1 MFSVWRRSFSLLS
14 LFHIYLPLD
23 QPFHWR
29 CLFCLFVKQIAFLL
43 LLCFF
48 AFFTFYRSL
57 SLSPDIISFF
67 YIYLPLDQPFHRRW
81 KKPGITSL
89 FPHIYLHNHSD
100 PFFLFLTLL
109 LSPCV
114 KKKIHLFF
122 FTSIST
128 SSVSLC
134 EEAASLSQP
143 TRHYHCPLQY
153 QHFPVA
159 TLLICLVGKSRPF
172 KFSSKLFL

>member
-1 MFSVWRRSFSLLS
+1 MEKNHPNRTKHIDFFNGTKCKICFGNHRFSFQKNGGNDLFSVWRRSFSLLS
-14 LFHIYLPLD
+14 LFH
-23 QPFHWR
+23 
-29 CLFCLFVKQIAFLL
+29 
-43 LLCFF
+43 
-48 AFFTFYRSL
+48 
-57 SLSPDIISFF
+57 
-67 YIYLPLDQPFHRRW
+67 IYLPLDQPFHRRW

-100 PFFLFLTLL
+100 PFFLFFTLL

-114 KKKIHLFF
+114 
-122 FTSIST
+122 T